1 MTNTNINFNKR
12 KLESLKSSTKPTW
25 YYAQNF
31 EGLALLVGKKKKA
44 YYAHW
49 SIPVVDKITGNIKM
63 VGKRKKLDGFY
74 YWYDYDQLAT
84 KTHHIIYKQDIESHD
99 KPSIF

>member
-31 EGLALLVGKKKKA
+31 EGLALLVGKKKKT

-49 SIPVVDKITGNIKM
+49 SIPIVDKITGNIKM
-63 VGKRKKLDGFY
+63 VGKRKKLLLVYLLRSTIILIIKFVTRCEILAASGF
-74 YWYDYDQLAT
+74 
-84 KTHHIIYKQDIESHD
+84 
-99 KPSIF
+99 